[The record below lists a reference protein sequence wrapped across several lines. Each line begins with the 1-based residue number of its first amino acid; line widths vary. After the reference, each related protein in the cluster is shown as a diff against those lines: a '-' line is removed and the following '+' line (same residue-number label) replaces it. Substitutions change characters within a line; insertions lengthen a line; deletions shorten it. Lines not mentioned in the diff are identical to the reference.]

1 MIHIW
6 LRCPKNRRHEFFWGG
21 GILWLWQAYLRMFI
35 TSGGL
40 WRAPRGCL
48 SRLKGPKMHWK
59 WPKWPLARKNQSA
72 LEKLINKLHFW
83 TGPTVQGWIKELS
96 LIWQYLKNSRPQGGP
111 KMAKKAI
118 KMNNHEKNEKKNEK
132 NSKLR
137 SFFGLVP
144 RPEGE
149 FRA

>member
-1 MIHIW
+1 
-6 LRCPKNRRHEFFWGG
+6 
-21 GILWLWQAYLRMFI
+21 
-35 TSGGL
+35 
-40 WRAPRGCL
+40 
-48 SRLKGPKMHWK
+48 
-59 WPKWPLARKNQSA
+59 
-72 LEKLINKLHFW
+72 
-83 TGPTVQGWIKELS
+83 
-96 LIWQYLKNSRPQGGP
+96 
-111 KMAKKAI
+111 MAKKAI